1 MNNNNWRNVNLVI
14 DRLYLGNIRAATS
27 TRATGER
34 GITHIVSVCSDPI
47 PAELPES
54 GIQHLRIEVEDVDYA
69 DLLRHLPRA
78 IRFIH
83 EALSNQGVVLVHCVQ
98 GLSRSATVVAAYL
111 MWAQRIH
118 ATEALE
124 IVRRARD
131 QIWPNAGF
139 QEQLVLWEL
148 CDYNPTP
155 DNGFYRTWR
164 LQLDRRLAAAGLR

>member
-1 MNNNNWRNVNLVI
+1 
-14 DRLYLGNIRAATS
+14 
-27 TRATGER
+27 
-34 GITHIVSVCSDPI
+34 
-47 PAELPES
+47 
-54 GIQHLRIEVEDVDYA
+54 
-69 DLLRHLPRA
+69 
-78 IRFIH
+78 
-83 EALSNQGVVLVHCVQ
+83 
-98 GLSRSATVVAAYL
+98 

-124 IVRRARD
+124 IVRRGKEQMHSLQTFCNVSSLARD